1 MILKEEKDNERKTR
15 RDGVGGKMSGVGPFA
30 AVIFHAST

>member
-1 MILKEEKDNERKTR
+1 MTLKEEKDNERKMR

-30 AVIFHAST
+30 AVVFYAST